1 MESILRQLVA
11 QPDTT
16 DIAPLVELV
25 AAIRP
30 KRARDTEMAVNN
42 LRALTLLLQQHAEY
56 RHALRHYL
64 LVSLASRK
72 QLHLYADV
80 GILPNAGFFSE
91 LRNKLAAK
99 LLPPAVNGDYLKD
112 IFGLIFHR
120 RDDHIWV
127 QAVSNS
133 VWHALFDV
141 LSENGMNDAQRRII
155 IGELLD
161 AAQVLSYRIS
171 SMGLEP
177 ELVRNHP
184 DVERFESPFLMQ
196 NAEIVDY
203 IARHRNWLINP
214 DNPRDDNK
222 HALVL
227 LDQCELVMA
236 KIRKQASVSG
246 VSVSLTYL
254 LVRLQQSLQRLRT
267 LLHLIEPGDTTDKRV
282 RALALFNELL
292 WADNRKLNIR
302 DFFRDNVELIAR
314 QITEHASR
322 TGEHYVTQ
330 SRRDYWQM
338 LKSASG
344 AGLIVGFM
352 ALIKILTAKLH
363 APPLIEAFLFSMN
376 YALGFMLVHRLHF
389 TIATKQP
396 AMTAAHIAAAIQDE
410 DGKTAMDNLTELVIR
425 VMRSQFVAIIGN
437 VLLAIPTAY
446 ALGWLWFAGTGS
458 HLADPAKVQH
468 LLHDIN
474 PITSLAI
481 PHAAI
486 AGCCLFLAGLIS
498 GYYDNK
504 VVYDQIP
511 ERLQQRPW
519 LQRLLGEARL
529 ARLANYIRN
538 NLGGLAGN
546 FYFGCMLGTIG
557 TIGFLI
563 GLPIDIRHIT
573 FSAANFA
580 YSLVGLEN
588 QIPWQTLLWSIAGI
602 WLIGMTN
609 LTVSFSLALW
619 VALRSRRISFDMA
632 RPLGR
637 ALIKRFFSRPSEF
650 FFPPKAEKIGET
662 PATHEAS

>member
-1 MESILRQLVA
+1 MELILQQLA
-11 QPDTT
+11 AHPSTT
-16 DIAPLVELV
+16 DIGPLEALV
-25 AAIRP
+25 ASIRP
-30 KRARDTEMAVNN
+30 QRANDGEIAVNN
-42 LRALTLLLQQHAEY
+42 LRALILLLQLRPAY
-56 RHALRHYL
+56 RDALRLYL
-64 LVSLASRK
+64 LACLASRK

-99 LLPPAVNGDYLKD
+99 LLPPAVNPDYLRD
-112 IFGLIFHR
+112 MFGEIFNQ
-120 RDDHIWV
+120 RDDHVWV
-127 QAVSNS
+127 SAVPDD
-133 VWHALFDV
+133 VWQTLFDT
-141 LSENGMNDAQRRII
+141 LRGDRIEGHQRRFI
-155 IGELLD
+155 IGEMLD

-184 DVERFESPFLMQ
+184 DIERFESPFLKQ
-196 NAEIVDY
+196 NVEIVDY
-203 IARHRNWLINP
+203 INRHRNWLI
-214 DNPRDDNK
+214 DQGQPREDHR

-236 KIRKQASVSG
+236 KIRKQAAVSG
-246 VSVSLTYL
+246 ASVSLTYL

-267 LLHLIEPGDTTDKRV
+267 LLQLIEPGDLAQKQAL
-282 RALALFNELL
+282 ALALFKELL

-302 DFFRDNVELIAR
+302 DFFRDNVELVAR
-314 QITEHASR
+314 QVTEHASR
-322 TGEHYVTQ
+322 TGEHYVTHG
-330 SRRDYWQM
+330 RRDYWFM
-338 LKSASG
+338 LRSAAG
-344 AGLIVGFM
+344 AGFIVGFM
-352 ALIKILTAKLH
+352 ALIKILATKLH

-396 AMTAAHIAAAIQDE
+396 AMTAAHIAAAIQDGN
-410 DGKTAMDNLTELVIR
+410 GKTALDNLTELVVR
-425 VMRSQFVAIIGN
+425 VARSQFVAIIGN
-437 VLLAIPTAY
+437 VFLAIPTAY
-446 ALGWLWFAGTGS
+446 AIGWLWYWGTGS
-458 HLADPAKVQH
+458 HLVDPPKVQR

-474 PITSLAI
+474 PVQSLALF
-481 PHAAI
+481 HAAI
-486 AGCCLFLAGLIS
+486 AGVCLFLAGLIS

-511 ERLQQRPW
+511 ERLQQRPL
-519 LQRLLGEARL
+519 LQRLLGNERL
-529 ARLANYIRN
+529 GRFANYIRN
-538 NLGGLAGN
+538 NLGGLSGN
-546 FYFGCMLGTIG
+546 FYFGFMLGTIG
-557 TIGFLI
+557 TIGALV

-588 QIPWQTLLWSIAGI
+588 QMPWQTVLWSIAGI

-619 VALRSRRISFDMA
+619 VALRSRRIRFDMA

-637 ALIKRFFSRPSEF
+637 AVLKRLLTRPGEF
-650 FFPPKAEKIGET
+650 FFPPRVEKTDDNLARGES
-662 PATHEAS
+662 H